1 MKFLWIETLNIEK
14 DTVAKKY
21 RRDVKG
27 KDKVSQGVNRI
38 KTSRTILNKYLNKN
52 EFLVG

>member
-14 DTVAKKY
+14 DAVAKEY

-38 KTSRTILNKYLNKN
+38 KISRTILNKYLNKN
-52 EFLVG
+52 EF